1 MGFFEKLNK
10 VIIKIQDW
18 VKDTPTGL
26 LLSRDVV
33 LKEKIK
39 TILTKYAIYDE
50 VNVADYTFNGF
61 GLLAVEY
68 VGKEENLEDFTIV
81 LKKTVFDYL
90 RLSYLDFT
98 KVKIDTKKIEENMY
112 IVNIYYSFNRKTLEN
127 FELYYNKL
135 SNYKKQEVLEQEV
148 VKDDE
153 LEEEF
158 KEWKIE

>member
-1 MGFFEKLNK
+1 MGFFEELNK

-18 VKDTPTGL
+18 LNDTPTNL
-26 LLSRDVV
+26 RLSSDEV

-39 TILTKYAIYDE
+39 TVLTKYALYDE
-50 VNVADYTFNGF
+50 VNAADYTFNGF
-61 GLLAVEY
+61 GLFAVEFL
-68 VGKEENLEDFTIV
+68 GKETDLENFSIV
-81 LKKTVFDYL
+81 LRKTVFDYL
-90 RLSYLDFT
+90 RLYYLDFT
-98 KVKIDTKKIEENMY
+98 RTEINTQKIGENIY

-127 FELYYNKL
+127 FELYCNKM